1 MMEKDLSVLGA
12 HSQPLY
18 LTELGQ
24 NLEPSELHASIS
36 YLAVHV
42 NRCHNDMKFLSKM
55 KMAKVET
62 I

>member
-1 MMEKDLSVLGA
+1 MRLGA

-42 NRCHNDMKFLSKM
+42 NRCHNDMKFLSKI